1 MTGGKADQ
9 DDLVIAPGDSK
20 PLSVATGNAYVP
32 LPNGEWAWDGNRL
45 VPVDDFSFIVP
56 GVAIV
61 HYPNAPVSGVVRVW
75 SLDSHELVT
84 QFRFELNLTVG
95 EQSVDPELKI
105 ENQQGRPISGVDGD
119 T

>member
-1 MTGGKADQ
+1 
-9 DDLVIAPGDSK
+9 
-20 PLSVATGNAYVP
+20 
-32 LPNGEWAWDGNRL
+32 
-45 VPVDDFSFIVP
+45 VPVDDFSFIVS

-61 HYPNAPVSGVVRVW
+61 HYANAPVSGVVRVW

-84 QFRFELNLTVG
+84 QFRFELDLTVG

-119 T
+119 R